1 MFSFLPGDYIALI
14 TLILSFVIFYAG
26 TARHRQAKIDAL
38 REGLTTHIETRV
50 GDVSK
55 NLTESM
61 EKIAAQVQN
70 MASTYAQKEDLRLHM
85 QYQTELLQ
93 EVRKEQGRIQ
103 SRLDDVMK
111 LALQQKNGEG

>member
-1 MFSFLPGDYIALI
+1 MFSFAVGDYIALGM
-14 TLILSFVIFYAG
+14 LFLSVLGFYAA
-26 TARHRQAKIDAL
+26 TARHRQGKIDEL
-38 REGLTTHIETRV
+38 RDGLTNHIESRV
-50 GDVSK
+50 ADVSK
-55 NLTESM
+55 NLTEAM
-61 EKIAAQVQN
+61 EKIAVQVQN

-111 LALQQKNGEG
+111 LAMQQKNNAG